1 MSCIIMLEVAL
12 LLFLFLQFS
21 NLEIVR
27 SAQRF
32 QAPAK
37 GKIKALF
44 LFQVNGNSYR
54 TNKIPRHVASFIVAT
69 CNSLIAPF

>member
-37 GKIKALF
+37 GKMKRLCYSFKSMEIRI
-44 LFQVNGNSYR
+44 VR
-54 TNKIPRHVASFIVAT
+54 TRYHAMSRPLLWQHVTV
-69 CNSLIAPF
+69 

>member
-37 GKIKALF
+37 GEMKTLL
-44 LFQVNGNSYR
+44 LFQFNGNSYR
-54 TNKIPRHVASFIVAT
+54 
-69 CNSLIAPF
+69 

>member
-1 MSCIIMLEVAL
+1 MSCIIILEVAL

-32 QAPAK
+32 LGTGERENENFVTLSSQWKFVSLEQDTTPCRV
-37 GKIKALF
+37 LYC
-44 LFQVNGNSYR
+44 GNM
-54 TNKIPRHVASFIVAT
+54 
-69 CNSLIAPF
+69 